1 MTRRVGVEEEF
12 LIVDP
17 AAGHPVALGE
27 VLQRV
32 AEFPNLSSEMK
43 QEQIETCTLPR
54 LALADIAQDITAGRR
69 NADALARLAGARA
82 AALATS
88 PLPVDSTVAPGER
101 CGRLMERYGLTA
113 VEQLTCGCHVHVEID
128 SDEEGAAIL
137 DRIRIWLPVLQ
148 AIASNSPFWNG
159 ADSGFAGYRSQAWNR
174 WPTTGPNEIFGSAAA
189 YHSHVRQILGS
200 GVPLDRASLY
210 FDARLSDHHPTV
222 EVRVADVCLFADDAV
237 LMAAL
242 VRALA
247 ETAARQWCEGVS
259 PVPVPTAQLRLAS
272 WQASRFGLE
281 SNLIDPMA
289 GEPRPASDVLA
300 ALLHHVR
307 PVLVEQDELETVE
320 LLLFQVMARGTGAVA
335 QRRAFAYAGGLPG
348 MVAQAIE
355 TTALP
360 ASAVRGRHDHVLEP
374 DQTAGSTP
382 ASVTDPAARPASGPA
397 TGPVCGQPPEHGT
410 GTALLDNQTL

>member
-12 LIVDP
+12 LIVDG
-17 AAGHPVALGE
+17 AGGHPVALGS

-32 AEFPNLSSEMK
+32 AEYPNLSSEMK
-43 QEQIETCTLPR
+43 QEQIETCTPPR
-54 LALADIAQDITAGRR
+54 LTLAELAEDISAGRR

-82 AALATS
+82 VALATS
-88 PLPVDSTVAPGER
+88 PLPVSSTLAPGER
-101 CGRLMERYGLTA
+101 YGLLMQRYGLTA
-113 VEQLTCGCHVHVEID
+113 VEQLTCGCHVHVEIE
-128 SDEEGAAIL
+128 SDEEGSAVL

-159 ADSGFAGYRSQAWNR
+159 ADSGYAGYRSQAWNR

-189 YHSHVRQILGS
+189 YHAHVRQILGS
-200 GVPLDRASLY
+200 GVPLDKASLY

-247 ETAARQWCEGVS
+247 EAAARQWRGGVS

-281 SNLIDPMA
+281 SNLIDPVA
-289 GEPRPASDVLA
+289 GEPRPASDVLV
-300 ALLHHVR
+300 ALLDYVR
-307 PVLVEQDELETVE
+307 PVLEEQGELETVE

-335 QRRAFAYAGGLPG
+335 QRRAFAYAGNLPG
-348 MVAQAIE
+348 MIAQAID

-360 ASAVRGRHDHVLEP
+360 ATAVRTQAHPAPKR
-374 DQTAGSTP
+374 DQP
-382 ASVTDPAARPASGPA
+382 PAATLGAAGGSAPGPA
-397 TGPVCGQPPEHGT
+397 PKRRHNSGRGQASPQ
-410 GTALLDNQTL
+410 LDNQTL